1 MEEKKKIINIHLIEV
16 AKMLKADSK
25 MIRNYSLIAGLI
37 GVILAFATPKVYK
50 STVILAPEESG
61 SSFSGSISSLAAMV
75 GMNNLPRHHGV
86 DRIHRRHVSH
96 HRQEEQDR

>member
-16 AKMLKADSK
+16 AKMLKADFK

-50 STVILAPEESG
+50 STVILAP
-61 SSFSGSISSLAAMV
+61 
-75 GMNNLPRHHGV
+75 LPRHHGV
-86 DRIHRRHVSH
+86 DRIHRGHVSH

>member
-1 MEEKKKIINIHLIEV
+1 MEEKKKIINIHLIEI

-50 STVILAPEESG
+50 STVILAPPLSG
-61 SSFSGSISSLAAMV
+61 D
-75 GMNNLPRHHGV
+75 LPRHHGV
-86 DRIHRRHVSH
+86 DRIHRGHVSH